1 MSMRKKISPRITV
14 AIVGTDPVIGRV
26 LESLLQTA
34 GYGTRFV
41 TYPVTSESC
50 NMVADAH
57 VVLLLPGL
65 SNISREGCPISEVST
80 AAATNIP
87 ILELI
92 PEPDEVPS
100 LRARPVR
107 WPCRL
112 EQLRR
117 EIEAALSR

>member
-1 MSMRKKISPRITV
+1 MRKKISPQITV
-14 AIVGTDPVIGRV
+14 AIVGKDPLIGQV
-26 LESLLQTA
+26 LESLLQAA
-34 GYGTRFV
+34 GYGTQFV
-41 TYPVTSESC
+41 TYPVTDDLH
-50 NMVADAH
+50 NMFAHAH
-57 VVLLLPGL
+57 VVLLMPEL
-65 SNISREGCPISEVST
+65 SKISREGYLISKVST

-100 LRARPVR
+100 LRSRPVR

>member
-1 MSMRKKISPRITV
+1 MRKKIFPQITV
-14 AIVGTDPVIGRV
+14 AIVGKDPIIGQV
-26 LESLLQTA
+26 LESLLQAA
-34 GYGTRFV
+34 GYGTQFV
-41 TYPVTSESC
+41 TYPVTDDPH
-50 NMVADAH
+50 NMFADAH
-57 VVLLLPGL
+57 VVLLMPEL
-65 SNISREGCPISEVST
+65 SKISREECLISKVST

-92 PEPDEVPS
+92 LEPDECPS

-117 EIEAALSR
+117 EIEATLTR

>member
-1 MSMRKKISPRITV
+1 MHQKISPQVTV

-26 LESLLQTA
+26 VESLLQTA

-41 TYPVTSESC
+41 TYPVTDESC

-65 SNISREGCPISEVST
+65 SSISREGCSISEVST
-80 AAATNIP
+80 AATNIP

-92 PEPDEVPS
+92 PEPDEVTS
-100 LRARPVR
+100 LRSRPVR

-117 EIEAALSR
+117 EIEAVLSR

>member
-1 MSMRKKISPRITV
+1 MRKKISPRITV
-14 AIVGTDPVIGRV
+14 AIVGKDPLIGRV
-26 LESLLQTA
+26 LESLLQAA

-41 TYPVTSESC
+41 TYPVTDDPH
-50 NMVADAH
+50 NMFTDAH
-57 VVLLLPGL
+57 VVLLMPEL
-65 SNISREGCPISEVST
+65 SKISREGCLISKVST

-87 ILELI
+87 ILELVL
-92 PEPDEVPS
+92 EPDEVPS

-117 EIEAALSR
+117 EIEAALAR

>member
-1 MSMRKKISPRITV
+1 MHQKVSPQVTV

-26 LESLLQTA
+26 LESLLQAA

-41 TYPVTSESC
+41 TYPVTDDLH
-50 NMVADAH
+50 NMFAHAH
-57 VVLLLPGL
+57 VVLLMPEL
-65 SNISREGCPISEVST
+65 SKISREGYLISKVST

-92 PEPDEVPS
+92 LEPDEVPS

-117 EIEAALSR
+117 EIKAALAR

>member
-1 MSMRKKISPRITV
+1 MHKKISPQITV
-14 AIVGTDPVIGRV
+14 AIVGKDPIIGQV
-26 LESLLQTA
+26 LGSLLQAA
-34 GYGTRFV
+34 GYGTQFV
-41 TYPVTSESC
+41 TYPVTDDPH
-50 NMVADAH
+50 NMFADAH
-57 VVLLLPGL
+57 VVLLMPEL
-65 SNISREGCPISEVST
+65 SKISRDGCLISKVST

-87 ILELI
+87 ILELV

-117 EIEAALSR
+117 EIEAALAR

>member
-1 MSMRKKISPRITV
+1 MHQKISPQVTV

-41 TYPVTSESC
+41 TYPVTDESC

-92 PEPDEVPS
+92 PGPDEVPS

>member
-1 MSMRKKISPRITV
+1 MHQKVSPQVTV

-26 LESLLQTA
+26 LESLLQAA

-41 TYPVTSESC
+41 TYPVTDDPH
-50 NMVADAH
+50 NMFTDAH
-57 VVLLLPGL
+57 VVLLMPEL
-65 SNISREGCPISEVST
+65 SKISREGCLMSKVST
-80 AAATNIP
+80 AAATNSP

-92 PEPDEVPS
+92 PEPNEVPS

-117 EIEAALSR
+117 EIKAALAR

>member
-1 MSMRKKISPRITV
+1 MRKKISPRITV

-92 PEPDEVPS
+92 LEPDECPS

>member
-1 MSMRKKISPRITV
+1 MHQKISPQVTV

-41 TYPVTSESC
+41 TYPVTDESC

-65 SNISREGCPISEVST
+65 SNISREGCSISEVST

-92 PEPDEVPS
+92 PEPDEVTS
-100 LRARPVR
+100 LRSRPVR

-117 EIEAALSR
+117 EIEAVLSR

>member
-1 MSMRKKISPRITV
+1 MRKKISPQITV
-14 AIVGTDPVIGRV
+14 AIVGKDPIIGQV
-26 LESLLQTA
+26 LESLLQAA

-41 TYPVTSESC
+41 TYPVTDDLH
-50 NMVADAH
+50 NMFAH
-57 VVLLLPGL
+57 AHIVLLMPGL
-65 SNISREGCPISEVST
+65 SNISREGCPSSKVST
-80 AAATNIP
+80 AATNIP

-92 PEPDEVPS
+92 PEPDGIPS

-117 EIEAALSR
+117 EIEAALAR

>member
-1 MSMRKKISPRITV
+1 MRKKISPRITV

-92 PEPDEVPS
+92 PEPDEVPL
-100 LRARPVR
+100 LRSRPVR

>member
-1 MSMRKKISPRITV
+1 MRKKISPRITV

-80 AAATNIP
+80 AATNIP